1 MRFLNSVG
9 ETGTYTDTTTDYI
22 TLGGTAIQGHQTF
35 SNAGAA
41 TNDEFLIKAV
51 AADGDWLLGICDY
64 NSTTGVLTATNGWLD
79 TSATAPSNSDSVQVF
94 IVSHYAE
101 DGGLHFGP
109 YNERVTTVSAAGTTE
124 TVTLDGTTYHI
135 GLDESCDVTLAAPSG
150 AASGT
155 CYSALIVFE
164 QDGTGTNSISWLG
177 GTTRI
182 NLGTQ
187 TDSTTG
193 GDFFAY
199 LVMTLDGGTT
209 FLIMPAGT
217 E

>member
-41 TNDEFLIKAV
+41 TSDEFLIKAV

-101 DGGLHFGP
+101 DGGLHFDA
-109 YNERVTTVSAAGTTE
+109 YNEGVTSVASTASNP

-135 GLDESCDVTLAAPSG
+135 TLTDTCTVALAAPSG

-164 QDGTGTNSISWLG
+164 QDATGTNSISWSG
-177 GTTRI
+177 GTTRVP
-182 NLGTQ
+182 LGTQ
-187 TDSTTG
+187 TDTSTGTE
-193 GDFFAY
+193 FFAY
-199 LVMTLDGGTT
+199 LAITLDGGTT
-209 FLIMPAGT
+209 FIIMPAGT